1 MYPSINP
8 SIFLFSEMFSELE
21 IWHHPVI
28 VLNTITIK
36 TMRLLLEFIYKGVV
50 QMKEERIESFLE
62 AGKFLHVK
70 GVSVN
75 DKDVQLED
83 IERSSEVEEITPD
96 RVFNSTM
103 SSDDCQTMENL
114 READHPRS
122 FIHDISHIR

>member
-1 MYPSINP
+1 
-8 SIFLFSEMFSELE
+8 MFSDLE

-83 IERSSEVEEITPD
+83 NERSSELEEITPD

-103 SSDDCQTMENL
+103 SSNDCQTMENL